1 MWVCLIQRGDDLL
14 KSSAG
19 LALRVEGQAF
29 GNTQGLAVG
38 VDVPAFL
45 AAASRL
51 ALLLQCCHADVGV

>member
-14 KSSAG
+14 KSNAG
-19 LALRVEGQAF
+19 FALEGQAF

-51 ALLLQCCHADVGV
+51 ALLLQFCHADVGV